1 MNGTAIS
8 LEGVKMRMGGKT
20 LLEVARFELP
30 TASCTILRGRNG
42 AGKTT
47 LLKIAAGLLRPDEAS
62 VQTDGDGVPWQ
73 RARSMLRKHSI
84 YMHQHAYMF
93 DLSVGDNVAYGLRK
107 TGVPAA
113 ERDQRVRTALE
124 WAGLSDFGTRNA
136 RHLSGG
142 ERQRLALARARVLS
156 PASLLL
162 DEPTTNM
169 DQEARQQSFFLI
181 RRMVSEGTGV
191 VIASHDGGIIG
202 QLGDRVLNLAGG
214 RLLEVDGPAPAR
226 GAGTTLQG
234 VGQNVGQSADKA
246 P

>member
-1 MNGTAIS
+1 MNGAAIS
-8 LEGVKMRMGGKT
+8 LQGVKMRMAGEP
-20 LLEVARFELP
+20 LLDVACFELP
-30 TASCTILRGRNG
+30 AGSCTILSGRNG

-47 LLKIAAGLLRPDEAS
+47 LLKIAAGLQRPDAAR
-62 VQTDGDGVPWQ
+62 VQTENGSFDW
-73 RARSMLRKHSI
+73 RSARPTLRKHSI

-107 TGVPAA
+107 AGVPAE
-113 ERDQRVRTALE
+113 ERIDRAHRALE
-124 WAGLSDFGTRNA
+124 WAGLAHLVARNA

-156 PASLLL
+156 PAVLLL

-169 DQEARQQSFFLI
+169 DQQARQQSFFLI

-191 VIASHDGGIIG
+191 VIASHDRQIVS
-202 QLGDRVLNLAGG
+202 QLGDRHLHLADGG
-214 RLLEVDGPAPAR
+214 LREAQAAPEAAPAPAA
-226 GAGTTLQG
+226 GAMARRAGE
-234 VGQNVGQSADKA
+234 A

>member
-1 MNGTAIS
+1 MNGPVIR
-8 LEGVKMRMGGKT
+8 LQGVKMRMGGEP
-20 LLEVARFELP
+20 LLDVACFELP
-30 TASCTILRGRNG
+30 AGSCTILSGRNG

-47 LLKIAAGLLRPDEAS
+47 LLKIAAGLQRPDAAR
-62 VQTDGDGVPWQ
+62 VQTENGSFDW
-73 RARSMLRKHSI
+73 RSARPTLRKHSI

-107 TGVPAA
+107 AGVPAA
-113 ERDQRVRTALE
+113 ERKDRAHTALE
-124 WAGLSDFGTRNA
+124 WAGLAHLVARNA

-156 PASLLL
+156 PAVLLL

-169 DQEARQQSFFLI
+169 DQQARQQSFFLI

-191 VIASHDGGIIG
+191 VIASHDRQIVS
-202 QLGDRVLNLAGG
+202 QLGDRHLHLADGG
-214 RLLEVDGPAPAR
+214 LREADTAPKPVPAR
-226 GAGTTLQG
+226 AAGTIAK
-234 VGQNVGQSADKA
+234 SAGEA

>member
-1 MNGTAIS
+1 
-8 LEGVKMRMGGKT
+8 MRMGGKT

-30 TASCTILRGRNG
+30 TASCTILSGRNG

-62 VQTDGDGVPWQ
+62 VQTDHGSVPWR
-73 RARSMLRKHSI
+73 RARPMLRKHSI

-107 TGVPAA
+107 AGVPAA
-113 ERDQRVRTALE
+113 QRSERVRTALE
-124 WAGLSDFGTRNA
+124 WAGLADFGTRNA

-162 DEPTTNM
+162 DEPITNM
-169 DQEARQQSFFLI
+169 DQEAREQSFFLI
-181 RRMVSEGTGV
+181 RRMVLEGTGV
-191 VIASHDGGIIG
+191 VIASHDGDLIG
-202 QLGDRVLNLAGG
+202 QLGDRHLNLAGG
-214 RLLEVDGPAPAR
+214 RLLEVGAASRPVPAAG
-226 GAGTTLQG
+226 GAGKTLQSA
-234 VGQNVGQSADKA
+234 GQSAGKA